1 MYSKNDYRYY
11 LEHRLGESN
20 DYLAHYGVKGMKWNK
35 HKALKTIGN
44 TAQFVSDKGFLSY
57 VDTEKK
63 SNKVASKLSKK
74 MRMDEVGNVARK
86 SAKNAK
92 MLRRKAPQIKAASRL
107 LVAEAANAAETGI
120 KGAIKTKRKKRRY

>member
-11 LEHRLGESN
+11 LEHRLSYSD

-35 HKALKTIGN
+35 RKAVQTIQDTG
-44 TAQFVSDKGFLSY
+44 QFVSDKGFLSY
-57 VDTEKK
+57 VDAEKK
-63 SNKVASKLSKK
+63 SKKAASKLSKK
-74 MRMDEVGNVARK
+74 MRMDEVGKVARK

-107 LVAEAANAAETGI
+107 LVAEAANAAESGI